1 MGNAERKLKE
11 FVSKGEEDKANECYF
26 NIKKNSKRKIDP
38 NLIVP
43 RSWYPSLTLLQCCAL
58 YAMERI
64 YWDLL
69 SNGGDVL
76 TVTGEGGTLCHLIC
90 TCDGYN
96 KGVNRVRFKMLS
108 ETIERYYSPLNA
120 LMKCIDARDK
130 VTHGQGIV
138 MSLFI
143 L

>member
-1 MGNAERKLKE
+1 MGNAERRLKE
-11 FVSKGEEDKANECYF
+11 VVSKGEEGKANEYYF

-38 NLIVP
+38 DLTVP
-43 RSWYPSLTLLQCCAL
+43 RPGYPSLTLLQCCAL
-58 YAMERI
+58 YGMERI

-69 SNGGDVL
+69 NNGGDVL
-76 TVTGEGGTLCHLIC
+76 TVTSEGCTLCHLIC
-90 TCDGYN
+90 TFHGYN

-108 ETIERYYSPLNA
+108 ETIEKYYSPLNA

-130 VTHGQGIV
+130 VIHGQGIV